1 MIHKI
6 LKLQIV
12 LQRWQIISR
21 RRKLRSSRWKLYLGN
36 SVALNS
42 TKMTPLLC
50 PRGAFVSA
58 DPRPALRSRIRERNK
73 SATSGY
79 EKPCDGWCDSCHG
92 KLSRNAALSLS
103 LPFYFNQPL
112 SLSSSPF
119 HLSLSLSCLSLSPRS
134 SPTWHPRS
142 LHQAPITRAHRF
154 ACHPV
159 GGRSNQSR
167 SRRAARPFSKFSR
180 CPR

>member
-1 MIHKI
+1 MKKAAIPQVERDI
-6 LKLQIV
+6 C
-12 LQRWQIISR
+12 
-21 RRKLRSSRWKLYLGN
+21 N

-42 TKMTPLLC
+42 TKMTPLLR
-50 PRGAFVSA
+50 PRGVFVSA
-58 DPRPALRSRIRERNK
+58 GRDPRSPKSDKRKKQIRHLWIWETEMRW
-73 SATSGY
+73 
-79 EKPCDGWCDSCHG
+79 PRCDSCLG

-112 SLSSSPF
+112 SLSPSLPP
-119 HLSLSLSCLSLSPRS
+119 LSLPSLFILLSLAPCP

-142 LHQAPITRAHRF
+142 LHQAPISRAHRF